1 MTIVSVRTV
10 LRRIS
15 KLYPPIRTS
24 LDFLT
29 PFQLLVATILSAQCT
44 DVRVNQVTKKLF
56 GKYKTPEDFAGAYL
70 PDLKKVI
77 RPTGFY
83 NLKAARI
90 RNSSRLI
97 VENFGSQ
104 LPSTMTDL
112 LKLDGV
118 GRKTANV
125 VLSAVFNKQEGIAVD
140 THVSRLSRR
149 LNWTV
154 SSNPEIIERD
164 LMRIVPRRNWGRIS
178 MLLILHGRAVCQSRR
193 PRCDKCVLNDVCPSA
208 YKIN

>member
-44 DVRVNQVTKKLF
+44 DVRVNKVTKNLF

-178 MLLILHGRAVCQSRR
+178 MLLVLHGRAVCQSRR

>member
-56 GKYKTPEDFAGAYL
+56 GKYKTPEDFAGAHL

-97 VENFGSQ
+97 VDKFGSQ
-104 LPSTMTDL
+104 LPSTITDL
-112 LKLDGV
+112 LELDGV

-125 VLSAVFNKQEGIAVD
+125 LLSAVFNKQEGIAVD

-164 LMRIVPRRNWGRIS
+164 LMRIVSRRNWGRIS

>member
-1 MTIVSVRTV
+1 MIIVSVRTV

-77 RPTGFY
+77 RPTGFF

-97 VENFGSQ
+97 VDKFGSQ

-112 LKLDGV
+112 LELDGV

-125 VLSAVFNKQEGIAVD
+125 LLSAVFNKQEGIAVD

-164 LMRIVPRRNWGRIS
+164 LMRIVSRRNWGRIS

>member
-70 PDLKKVI
+70 PDLKKVV
-77 RPTGFY
+77 RPTGFV

>member
-56 GKYKTPEDFAGAYL
+56 GKYTTPEDFAGAYL

-97 VENFGSQ
+97 VDTFGSQ

-125 VLSAVFNKQEGIAVD
+125 LLSAVFNKQEGIAVD

-164 LMRIVPRRNWGRIS
+164 LMRIVSRRNWGRIS

>member
-70 PDLKKVI
+70 PDLKKVV
-77 RPTGFY
+77 RPTGFF

>member
-29 PFQLLVATILSAQCT
+29 HFQLLVATILSAQCT
-44 DVRVNQVTKKLF
+44 DVRVNQVTKKFF

-77 RPTGFY
+77 RPTGFF

-97 VENFGSQ
+97 VDKFGSQ

-112 LKLDGV
+112 LELDGV

-125 VLSAVFNKQEGIAVD
+125 LLSAVFNKQEGIAVD

-164 LMRIVPRRNWGRIS
+164 LMRIVSRRNWGRIS

>member
-1 MTIVSVRTV
+1 MTTVAVRTV

-24 LDFLT
+24 LNFLT

-44 DVRVNQVTKKLF
+44 DVRVNRVTKELF
-56 GKYKTPEDFAGAYL
+56 RKYKTPEDFAGAYL
-70 PDLKKVI
+70 PDLKRLI
-77 RPTGFY
+77 RPTGYY

-97 VENFGSQ
+97 VDNYGSQ

-125 VLSAVFNKQEGIAVD
+125 LLSAVFNKQEGVAVD

-164 LMRIVPRRNWGRIS
+164 LMRKVQSRNWGRIS
-178 MLLILHGRAVCQSRR
+178 MLLILHGRAVCESRR
-193 PRCDKCVLNDVCPSA
+193 PKCDRCVLNDVCPSA

>member
-90 RNSSRLI
+90 RNSSSLI
-97 VENFGSQ
+97 VDKFGSQ

-112 LKLDGV
+112 LELDGV

-125 VLSAVFNKQEGIAVD
+125 LLSAVFNKQEGIAVD

-164 LMRIVPRRNWGRIS
+164 LMRIVSRRNWGRIS

>member
-44 DVRVNQVTKKLF
+44 DIRVNKVTKNLF

-125 VLSAVFNKQEGIAVD
+125 LLSAVFNKQEGIAVD

-164 LMRIVPRRNWGRIS
+164 LMRIVSRRNWGRIS

>member
-44 DVRVNQVTKKLF
+44 DIRVNKVTKNLF

-125 VLSAVFNKQEGIAVD
+125 VLSAVFKKQEGIAVD

>member
-97 VENFGSQ
+97 VDKFGSQ

-112 LKLDGV
+112 LELDGV

-125 VLSAVFNKQEGIAVD
+125 LLSAVFNKQEGIAVD

-164 LMRIVPRRNWGRIS
+164 LMRIVSRRNWGRIS

>member
-29 PFQLLVATILSAQCT
+29 TFQLLVATILSAQCT
-44 DVRVNQVTKKLF
+44 DIRVNKVTKNLF

>member
-10 LRRIS
+10 LRKIS

-97 VENFGSQ
+97 VDKFGSQ

-112 LKLDGV
+112 LELDGV

-125 VLSAVFNKQEGIAVD
+125 LLSAVFNKQEGIAVD

-164 LMRIVPRRNWGRIS
+164 LMRIVSRRNWGRIS

>member
-1 MTIVSVRTV
+1 MTVVSVRTV
-10 LRRIS
+10 LGRIS

-24 LDFLT
+24 LNFST

-44 DVRVNQVTKKLF
+44 DVRVNKVAKKLF
-56 GKYKTPEDFAGAYL
+56 RKYNTPEDFAGAYL
-70 PDLKKVI
+70 PELKQVI
-77 RPTGFY
+77 RSTGYY

-97 VENFGSQ
+97 VDNYGSQ
-104 LPSTMTDL
+104 LPSNMTDL

-125 VLSAVFNKQEGIAVD
+125 LLSAVFNKQEGIAVD

-149 LNWTV
+149 LKWTV

-164 LMRIVPRRNWGRIS
+164 LMHIVQRRNWGRIS

-193 PRCDKCVLNDVCPSA
+193 PKCDKCVLNDVCPSA
-208 YKIN
+208 YKIS

>member
-1 MTIVSVRTV
+1 MTVVSVRTV
-10 LRRIS
+10 LGRIS

-24 LDFLT
+24 LNFST

-44 DVRVNQVTKKLF
+44 DVRVNKVAKKLF
-56 GKYKTPEDFAGAYL
+56 RKYKTPEDFAGAYL
-70 PDLKKVI
+70 PELKQVI
-77 RPTGFY
+77 RSTGYY

-97 VENFGSQ
+97 VDNYGSQ
-104 LPSTMTDL
+104 LPSNMTDL

-125 VLSAVFNKQEGIAVD
+125 LLSAVFNKQEGIAVD

-149 LNWTV
+149 LKWTV

-164 LMRIVPRRNWGRIS
+164 LMHIVQRRNWGRIS

-193 PRCDKCVLNDVCPSA
+193 PKCDKCVLNDVCPSA
-208 YKIN
+208 YKIT